1 MTVAKAVEVSLAL
14 LTVTLLCGEGT
25 EVWGASQRTVAVL
38 YLENNS
44 VADRASL
51 DPLEKGLTDMLI
63 TELSKIEGLKVVE
76 RARLQALVDELHL
89 GLSGMVDSATAQ
101 QIGKLLGA
109 QTLVMGGFVKGF
121 DGKLRIDVR
130 LVDVE
135 TGRTLTTDEE
145 TDKPKHL
152 FKMIKRMSKAIAED
166 LEVKLTK
173 ADKKRL
179 KETDNTSFA
188 ASVWYA
194 RGLNLED
201 QGKVEEAVK
210 MYEQALRENPGYAR
224 AKARLDTLRRSEE
237 CQHRGAR

>member
-1 MTVAKAVEVSLAL
+1 MRVAKVAEVGLAL
-14 LTVTLLCGEGT
+14 LTMIVLCGRGT
-25 EVWGASQRTVAVL
+25 EAWGASQRTVGVL

-44 VADRASL
+44 VADKASL
-51 DPLEKGLTDMLI
+51 DPLQKGLTDMLI

-76 RARLQALVDELHL
+76 RVKLQALVDELHL
-89 GLSGMVDSATAQ
+89 GLSGMVDPATAQ

-109 QTLVMGGFVKGF
+109 QTLVMGGFIKGF

-145 TDKPKHL
+145 TDEPKHL

-179 KETDNTSFA
+179 KETDNASFA

-194 RGLNLED
+194 RGLDLED
-201 QGKVEEAVK
+201 QGKVEEAAK
-210 MYEQALRENPGYAR
+210 MYEQALKESPRYAR
-224 AKARLDTLRRSEE
+224 AKARLDTLRKPEE
-237 CQHRGAR
+237 SQHRGIR